1 MIESM
6 VLIWLEFGNLVMQR
20 HSQDNL
26 YQLGHLMN
34 ILLVV
39 VIVVIVMI
47 VVVI

>member
-6 VLIWLEFGNLVMQR
+6 VVIWLEFGNLVMQR

-39 VIVVIVMI
+39 VILMI

>member
-39 VIVVIVMI
+39 VILMI